1 MGWKKPK
8 WVQKAQQAANKVGDV
23 IAAPANAIEK
33 VVHKA
38 GDAIAQTTGLDKAP
52 VTIKPLVEAIK
63 EAPKNIVHGIGDVI
77 ASPVDGNA
85 LKGIQKI
92 LGGVANPVLGAAESA
107 AQTINKSMDVLTGEN
122 TDRTPK
128 TKIQG
133 KNPLEEERVGK
144 QPLRDW
150 GKEPG
155 YATPEDGLTP
165 LINRG
170 SAPQNEE
177 GGLPEEGVRVASA
190 KEKVMPYP
198 SKKEPTAL
206 DRLIQATSKP
216 VEEAI
221 NATTKTAKE
230 AAETVKDWVIQS
242 TDNFVVKGFASQ
254 FKDVLDKK
262 TLEQFREAQKAGDI
276 KRMDAIRDV
285 MRQRVAQTKKKGTP

>member
-107 AQTINKSMDVLTGEN
+107 AQTINKSMDVLTGED

-133 KNPLEEERVGK
+133 KNPLEQERVGK

-190 KEKVMPYP
+190 AGQPTPASTKAPTVEQRLRNIQQKIEETFRKGKEEIYDPV
-198 SKKEPTAL
+198 KEFIKEGL
-206 DRLIQATSKP
+206 DSPDA
-216 VEEAI
+216 
-221 NATTKTAKE
+221 
-230 AAETVKDWVIQS
+230 
-242 TDNFVVKGFASQ
+242 KGFAMKYRP
-254 FKDVLDKK
+254 FITRDIM
-262 TLEQFREAQKAGDI
+262 ERYREAEATKDTVALKKLNAEMEALRKKA
-276 KRMDAIRDV
+276 
-285 MRQRVAQTKKKGTP
+285 KGG